1 MNLMFIGAH
10 IDDIEIGCGGT
21 VARAIKSGNNVKLVV
36 MSHSSYLNYDGK
48 VLRTDDEASIEG
60 LNAIKLLGVNEE
72 DFIILDY
79 PNKSIPY
86 DSTTVES
93 LDKLINEFKPDK
105 IFTHWAFD
113 THQDHK
119 NTSLATISAAR
130 WYNNIFMYEPAAP
143 SGRSYHPFRAQMY
156 VNISDTIDLKIDS
169 LKAHK
174 SQYKK
179 YGDLWVEAIEGRA
192 KIRGLE
198 SYCKYA
204 ECFEVVRLELDDI

>member
-1 MNLMFIGAH
+1 MFIGAH

-86 DSTTVES
+86 DSTTVEG

>member
-1 MNLMFIGAH
+1 MFIGAH

-21 VARAIKSGNNVKLVV
+21 VARAIKRGNNVKLVV
-36 MSHSSYLNYDGK
+36 MSHSSYSNYDGK

-60 LNAIKLLGVNEE
+60 VNAIKLLGVNEE